1 MFTETQR
8 NLSQSLRRKV
18 VINSADSGLTTGQ
31 ERDFEI
37 SVGLRRGS
45 TRLANVRDGVED
57 YDMISLL
64 RSLDPAAAA
73 EAAEAVA
80 LFSDGFCARPCV

>member
-1 MFTETQR
+1 MATT
-8 NLSQSLRRKV
+8 
-18 VINSADSGLTTGQ
+18 NSGHCASVACK

-37 SVGLRRGS
+37 SVGS

-64 RSLDPAAAA
+64 RLLNPGA
-73 EAAEAVA
+73 AAEAVA
-80 LFSDGFCARPCV
+80 LFSNGYCTPCL